1 MVAPADCHICE
12 KAPYANLN
20 DQLRKARSETMEA
33 KELSGVIIQG
43 LKRAK
48 ARAQVKAEPK
58 GKKRKVSATE
68 DANA

>member
-1 MVAPADCHICE
+1 VVALADCHICE

-20 DQLRKARSETMEA
+20 DKLRKARSEMLEA

-48 ARAQVKAEPK
+48 ARAQVKADPK
-58 GKKRKVSATE
+58 NKKRKVGAAE
-68 DANA
+68 EVNV